1 MTSATEQ
8 SVERLDVDNYA
19 TWRSR
24 MKFLLIVSK
33 ACPECCDVALLA
45 TRTVCQPACASGFS
59 SMSRLVC
66 TLTRSRFA

>member
-33 ACPECCDVALLA
+33 ACPERHGNHHRGGYSAIAL
-45 TRTVCQPACASGFS
+45 
-59 SMSRLVC
+59 
-66 TLTRSRFA
+66 